1 MSEDSLQGHHN
12 GTAAPQLYE
21 HEWTRAAQLRFD
33 RSSYPALRQLRC
45 RFDDGRL
52 VIHGKV
58 GSYFQKQLAQAALS
72 DLGDVE
78 IVNQAEVVTPLES
91 ALSASDLI

>member
-1 MSEDSLQGHHN
+1 MAGQSLQVKHRGAGEAQSN
-12 GTAAPQLYE
+12 E
-21 HEWTRAAQLRFD
+21 HEWARAAQLRFNQ
-33 RSSYPALRQLRC
+33 SSYPALRRLRC

-72 DLGDVE
+72 DLRDVE
-78 IVNQAEVVTPLES
+78 IVNETEVAASCES
-91 ALSASDLI
+91 PFSLSELV

>member
-1 MSEDSLQGHHN
+1 MSEEVSRGNHN
-12 GTAAPQLYE
+12 GMATPQVFE

-33 RSSYPALRQLRC
+33 RSSYPALRRLRC

-58 GSYFQKQLAQAALS
+58 CSYFQKQLAQAALS

-78 IVNQAEVVTPLES
+78 IVNQAEVIAPLES
-91 ALSASDLI
+91 VLSGGDLI

>member
-1 MSEDSLQGHHN
+1 MAGELLQLKLHGAAEARSHED
-12 GTAAPQLYE
+12 
-21 HEWTRAAQLRFD
+21 EWARAAQLRFD
-33 RSSYPALRQLRC
+33 RSSYPALRRLRC

-72 DLGDVE
+72 DLRDVE
-78 IVNQAEVVTPLES
+78 IVNETEVAASYES
-91 ALSASDLI
+91 SFSMDDLV

>member
-1 MSEDSLQGHHN
+1 MAEESLQGHPS
-12 GTAAPQLYE
+12 GRVAAQLFE

-33 RSSYPALRQLRC
+33 RSSYPALRRLRC

-58 GSYFQKQLAQAALS
+58 ASYFQKQLAQAALS

-78 IVNQAEVVTPLES
+78 IVNETEVVAPFES
-91 ALSASDLI
+91 ALLAGDLI